1 MTQWYYVDPQ
11 HQRQGPVAAEA
22 IARLYRSG
30 ALTRASLAW
39 RDGMSQWTPLG
50 EIAAEVGIADP
61 APVSAP
67 VAPPIPP
74 SPLAVETDALV
85 ERPLTGRAVF
95 TASEPSYTQYTPPH
109 ASQSEAVAAAAMA
122 ARPAASALDSSAPAA
137 SPYAAP
143 RADIGSYAGTAVYEG
158 HVVYAGFWK
167 RVAAS
172 VIDAFAIGIPVG
184 IVAAIVGGLLGFG
197 SSFAAGLSGA
207 ADVFNPGETIT
218 SYLLTAIAFA
228 WFHSTAGLTATP
240 GKLAIGIKV
249 VRTDGE
255 RISFLR
261 GFGRYWA
268 YLLSGLLLC
277 IGLIMAA
284 FTSRKQGLHDLICDT
299 LVVDKWAFTSQ
310 PERQRDELGTV
321 ALVVLIIFGVLLIGA
336 FILMAVGFAAL
347 ASMGR

>member
-11 HQRQGPVAAEA
+11 HQRQGPVPADA
-22 IARLYRSG
+22 IAHLYRSG

-39 RDGMSQWTPLG
+39 REGMSQWTPLG
-50 EIAAEVGIADP
+50 EITTELGIADP
-61 APVSAP
+61 APASAP
-67 VAPPIPP
+67 AAPVVPP
-74 SPLAVETDALV
+74 APMAVETDAPV

-122 ARPAASALDSSAPAA
+122 AAPSVDSGASAAT

-143 RADIGSYAGTAVYEG
+143 RADIGGYTGTPVYEG

-172 VIDAFAIGIPVG
+172 IIDAFAIGIPVG
-184 IVAAIVGGLLGFG
+184 IVAAIIGGLMGFG
-197 SSFAAGLSGA
+197 SSFASGLSGA
-207 ADVFNPGETIT
+207 ADVLNPGETTI

-249 VRTDGE
+249 VRSDGD

-321 ALVVLIIFGVLLIGA
+321 ALVVLIIFGVLLVGA
-336 FILMAVGFAAL
+336 FILLAVGFAAF

>member
-1 MTQWYYVDPQ
+1 MTEWYYVDLR
-11 HQRQGPVAAEA
+11 HQRQGPVSQEA
-22 IARLYRSG
+22 LVGLYRSG
-30 ALTRASLAW
+30 ALTPASLAW
-39 RDGMSQWTPLG
+39 REGMNQWTPLG
-50 EIAAEVGIADP
+50 DIATELGLVVATP
-61 APVSAP
+61 AA
-67 VAPPIPP
+67 APPIPAT
-74 SPLAVETDALV
+74 LGAEAAETPI

-95 TASEPSYTQYTPPH
+95 TASEPSYARHAPAH
-109 ASQSEAVAAAAMA
+109 ASQTEAVVAAAMA
-122 ARPAASALDSSAPAA
+122 GARPAAPGDYIAPAA

-143 RADIGSYAGTAVYEG
+143 RANVGGGAYAAPVDDG

-172 VIDAFAIGIPVG
+172 LIDAFAIGTPV
-184 IVAAIVGGLLGFG
+184 AIMATIISSLLGFG
-197 SSFAAGLSGA
+197 SSFASGLSGA
-207 ADVFNPGETIT
+207 ADAFNPGETIT

-249 VRTDGE
+249 VRTDGD

-310 PERQRDELGTV
+310 PERQREELGTV
-321 ALVVLIIFGVLLIGA
+321 ALVVLILGGVLLLGL
-336 FILMAVGFAAL
+336 FILLVVGIAAL

>member
-1 MTQWYYVDPQ
+1 MTQWYYVDPH
-11 HQRQGPVAAEA
+11 HQRQGPVPAEA
-22 IARLYRSG
+22 IANLYRSG

-39 RDGMSQWTPLG
+39 REGMSQWTPLG
-50 EIAAEVGIADP
+50 DIAAELGIADP
-61 APVSAP
+61 APVSTPAAT
-67 VAPPIPP
+67 APPPAPMAI
-74 SPLAVETDALV
+74 ETEAPE

-95 TASEPSYTQYTPPH
+95 TASEPAYTQHTPPH
-109 ASQSEAVAAAAMA
+109 ASQSEAVAAAALA
-122 ARPAASALDSSAPAA
+122 ARPAAPSMDSGASAS

-143 RADIGSYAGTAVYEG
+143 RADLGGYAGTPVHEG

-167 RVAAS
+167 RVAANI
-172 VIDAFAIGIPVG
+172 IDAFAIGIPVG
-184 IVAAIVGGLLGFG
+184 IVAAIVGGLMGFG
-197 SSFAAGLSGA
+197 SSFAASLAGTG
-207 ADVFNPGETIT
+207 DVLNPGKTIT

-268 YLLSGLLLC
+268 YLLSGLLLA

-321 ALVVLIIFGVLLIGA
+321 ALVVLILFGVLLVGA
-336 FILMAVGFAAL
+336 FILLAVGFAAL

>member
-11 HQRQGPVAAEA
+11 HQRQGPVTAEA
-22 IARLYRSG
+22 IAQLYRSG
-30 ALTRASLAW
+30 VLTRASLAW
-39 RDGMSQWTPLG
+39 REGMSQWTPMG
-50 EIAAEVGIADP
+50 ELATELGIADP
-61 APVSAP
+61 ASVSSPA
-67 VAPPIPP
+67 APPMPP
-74 SPLAVETDALV
+74 APLAVETETPA

-95 TASEPSYTQYTPPH
+95 TASEPAYTQYTPPH

-122 ARPAASALDSSAPAA
+122 ARPVASAIDVGASAS

-143 RADIGSYAGTAVYEG
+143 RADIGGYASTPVHEG

-172 VIDAFAIGIPVG
+172 IIDAFAIGIPVG

-197 SSFAAGLSGA
+197 SSFASGLSGA

-218 SYLLTAIAFA
+218 SYLLTALAFA

-268 YLLSGLLLC
+268 TFLSLLIVG
-277 IGLIMAA
+277 IGFLMAA
-284 FTSRKQGLHDLICDT
+284 FTSRKQALHDLVCDT

-310 PERQRDELGTV
+310 PERQRDELGMV
-321 ALVVLIIFGVLLIGA
+321 ALVVLIIGGVLLAGA

>member
-11 HQRQGPVAAEA
+11 HQRQGPVSVET
-22 IARLYRSG
+22 IAQLYRSG

-39 RDGMSQWTPLG
+39 REGMSQWTPLG
-50 EIAAEVGIADP
+50 EVAGELGIADP
-61 APVSAP
+61 VPTPAHPAPATPAASM
-67 VAPPIPP
+67 
-74 SPLAVETDALV
+74 AVETEAPV

-95 TASEPSYTQYTPPH
+95 TASEPTYTQYTPPH
-109 ASQSEAVAAAAMA
+109 ASPSEAMP
-122 ARPAASALDSSAPAA
+122 ARPASPAMDSGAPAS

-143 RADIGSYAGTAVYEG
+143 RADVGGHAGTPVYEG

-184 IVAAIVGGLLGFG
+184 IVAAIAGGLMGFG
-197 SSFAAGLSGA
+197 NSFAAGLSGA
-207 ADVFNPGETIT
+207 SNVLNPGETIT
-218 SYLLTAIAFA
+218 SYLLTAIAFG
-228 WFHSTAGLTATP
+228 WFHSTAGLMATP

-249 VRTDGE
+249 VRSDGD

-268 YLLSGLLLC
+268 YLLSGLLLA

-321 ALVVLIIFGVLLIGA
+321 ALVVLIIFGVLLVGA

>member
-11 HQRQGPVAAEA
+11 HQRQGPVTADA

-39 RDGMSQWTPLG
+39 REGMSQWTPLG
-50 EIAAEVGIADP
+50 EIATELGIVDP
-61 APVSAP
+61 APVPVNAP
-67 VAPPIPP
+67 AAPPTPP
-74 SPLAVETDALV
+74 APLAVETETPV

-95 TASEPSYTQYTPPH
+95 TASEPTYTQYTPPH
-109 ASQSEAVAAAAMA
+109 ANPSATVAAAAM
-122 ARPAASALDSSAPAA
+122 DSTSVA

-143 RADIGSYAGTAVYEG
+143 RAEIGGYASTPVYEG

-172 VIDAFAIGIPVG
+172 LIDAFAIGIPVA
-184 IVAAIVGGLLGFG
+184 IVAMIVGGLSGAGSAFG
-197 SSFAAGLSGA
+197 SQA
-207 ADVFNPGETIT
+207 FNPLETIT
-218 SYLLTAIAFA
+218 SYLLTAVAYA

-284 FTSRKQGLHDLICDT
+284 FTERKQGLHDLICDT

-321 ALVVLIIFGVLLIGA
+321 ALVVLILGGLLLVGA
-336 FILMAVGFAAL
+336 FILMVVGFAAL